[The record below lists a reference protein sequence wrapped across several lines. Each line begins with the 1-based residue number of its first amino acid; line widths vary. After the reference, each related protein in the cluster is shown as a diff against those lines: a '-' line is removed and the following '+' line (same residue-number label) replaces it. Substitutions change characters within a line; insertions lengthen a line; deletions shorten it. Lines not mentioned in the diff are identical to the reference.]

1 MEANKLGDYLLKETI
16 RKQAMKSISANYP
29 LNNEMLNKYPSELD
43 WEEVSD
49 NDNISWTVAMIDRW
63 KNILNWKVFSQTS
76 NEAILTPEILE
87 KFKDQWDWGELSGNQ
102 SLKLTFDL
110 IDPFIIKMFLGG
122 IYEVHPF
129 AYRKDN
135 VLKEFKYDELIRI
148 PWSLTIPYKKFR
160 HPLEGVNI
168 GFKKKDIM
176 GFGAYGLK
184 GHSFGE
190 WSMDQ
195 NLCLDW
201 YLNEYATGNQV
212 Y

>member
-29 LNNEMLNKYPSELD
+29 LNNEMLNKYPNELD

-110 IDPFIIKMFLGG
+110 IDKYIDRWDWDRLINRWLDEESKIYSWDFLHR
-122 IYEVHPF
+122 YEQHIPVEDF
-129 AYRKDN
+129 ENSCLFNAL
-135 VLKEFKYDELIRI
+135 VLEEATTIQKGLINA
-148 PWSLTIPYKKFR
+148 
-160 HPLEGVNI
+160 E
-168 GFKKKDIM
+168 
-176 GFGAYGLK
+176 
-184 GHSFGE
+184 
-190 WSMDQ
+190 
-195 NLCLDW
+195 
-201 YLNEYATGNQV
+201 
-212 Y
+212 